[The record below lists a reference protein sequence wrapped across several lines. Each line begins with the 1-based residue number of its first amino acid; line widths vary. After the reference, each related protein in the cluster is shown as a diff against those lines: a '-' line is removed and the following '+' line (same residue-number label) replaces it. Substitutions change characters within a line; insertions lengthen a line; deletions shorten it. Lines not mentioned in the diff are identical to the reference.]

1 MSYPAVYRQQEV
13 EEDDQGLLTNCF
25 GIASDSDDE
34 GGGEAIQI
42 TGQLLPPTIT
52 GMFVATLIRDAHK
65 LSTGGI
71 SAWHAILKV
80 GRFNVAF
87 WAYLFVMFLQI
98 FVVVEM
104 KILVT
109 PMYVSSIRSTYD
121 AFESVMYTDASGVA
135 HTYNTVN
142 GFARGI
148 GGHLDEQNFN
158 LLSADVQ
165 AEACRI
171 PLSQPMYLFVILLL
185 WTLTCFDNIRGIG
198 STIMRVL
205 WFSTPCV
212 DSMADALQTVK
223 DDPNA
228 RNVVGLTC
236 TFKILI
242 TITLCGPLLVAIL
255 LLWLGSRWLL
265 ATVGFDILLLNSVAL
280 EFILLLPELIYTAI
294 VPLRTRYE
302 VENTYINPVTP
313 EEHRNFFSYFGTF
326 GFGILAIA
334 YALLYMFVF
343 QQVLP
348 DYNWDV
354 HEVCETFLEKIRSGM
369 AG

>member
-1 MSYPAVYRQQEV
+1 MSYPAYHQQVE
-13 EEDDQGLLTNCF
+13 EEDDAGLLTSCF
-25 GIASDSDDE
+25 GTASNSDDE
-34 GGGEAIQI
+34 GEEGAIQI
-42 TGQLLPPTIT
+42 TGQLLPQTTT

-65 LSTGGI
+65 LSAGGI
-71 SAWHAILKV
+71 SAWSAILKV
-80 GRFNVAF
+80 GRFNIAF
-87 WAYLFVMFLQI
+87 WSFMFVMFIQI
-98 FVVVEM
+98 FIVVEM

-121 AFESVMYTDASGVA
+121 EFERVMYTDASGVA
-135 HTYNTVN
+135 HTYNTSN
-142 GFARGI
+142 HFARGK
-148 GGHLDEQNFN
+148 GGHFEEQNFN
-158 LLSADVQ
+158 LLSADLKE
-165 AEACRI
+165 EACRI

-198 STIMRVL
+198 STIIRVL
-205 WFSTPCV
+205 WFTTPCV
-212 DSMADALQTVK
+212 DSMEDALQTVK

-236 TFKILI
+236 TFKMLI
-242 TITLCGPLLVAIL
+242 TLTLCGPLLVAIL
-255 LLWLGSRWLL
+255 LLWLGSRWLV

-313 EEHRNFFSYFGTF
+313 VEHRNFFSYFGTF

-334 YALLYMFVF
+334 YALLYMYVF

-348 DYNWDV
+348 EYNWDV
-354 HEVCETFLEKIRSGM
+354 HGVCESFLDNIRSAQ